1 MDVSRRS
8 FVAGS
13 AGIASAALAS
23 SAVVA
28 FADGATAEQQGAES
42 AAQGSAVPAWT
53 QMNPQDESYDANTTD
68 FSALF
73 SPIQVGPMTLKNR
86 IVKASAG

>member
-23 SAVVA
+23 SAAVA
-28 FADGATAEQQGAES
+28 FADGATAEQQGTES
-42 AAQGSAVPAWT
+42 AVQGSPH
-53 QMNPQDESYDANTTD
+53 
-68 FSALF
+68 
-73 SPIQVGPMTLKNR
+73 GPR
-86 IVKASAG
+86 